1 MSIDQS
7 GPSPKVIAP
16 RPDLPPVPRTSPAQV
31 IDESNFHLARMIAD
45 SAVRFAT
52 RPATRVEGPDGQWQ
66 VDSYPDF
73 HTKILALA
81 RALVARGVQPGERV
95 VIFSSNRPEW
105 SVCDLG
111 GLSAGAIM
119 VPIFATST
127 AAQVRHIL
135 TDSGAG
141 WVFVAGQREAEL
153 VFEALGVAASDDPS
167 MGLGSMSTDSE
178 GVTVFSFDPVPRLTS
193 LAELL
198 AEDNASQTD
207 EVERRIAAG
216 RPEDVATI
224 VYTSGTTGI
233 AKGVMLTH
241 GGFGNQLAAIDDC
254 WDFQPEDHSVC
265 FLPLAHSLERL
276 WTFHLFHCG
285 CQNTYCPNPKKIGE
299 LLPKAQ
305 PTLLVSV
312 PMLFEKVMAGAK
324 EKASGSAARQTM
336 EWALR
341 VGGQCQRAYRKGKQP
356 AAYWRAQLPL
366 ADKLV
371 LSKIRQAVGGNK
383 TLMVSGGAPLR
394 REVEE
399 FFSAAGI
406 LLGQGYGLTESGPM
420 MTIYRNNHYKLG
432 TVGFVIKGSD
442 LSIADGGEILV
453 RGGSVMKG
461 YWNNPEATA
470 AAIRDGWL
478 HTGDVGYVDPEGFV
492 TITDRLKD
500 IIVTANGKNVAPQA
514 VEAALMADPIFEQT
528 IVVGDARPCLV
539 AVVQPSRDGWK
550 SLADELGL
558 DDDPQQLTRDPTVIE
573 ALRSRVA
580 KLTEELA
587 HHEQVRGV
595 VLANDRITLASG
607 LVTSTMKLKRRE
619 IEKVFAKEIEQLYAE
634 LKRSRRR

>member
-1 MSIDQS
+1 MSVDHSS
-7 GPSPKVIAP
+7 GKPTAIAP
-16 RPDLPPVPRTSPAQV
+16 RPYLPPVARTSPAQPV
-31 IDESNFHLARMIAD
+31 DESTFHLARMIAD
-45 SAVRFAT
+45 SATRFAD
-52 RPATRVEGPDGQWQ
+52 RPATRVEGSDGSWQ
-66 VDSYPDF
+66 VDDYPTF
-73 HTKILALA
+73 HAKILGLA
-81 RALVARGVQPGERV
+81 RALVARGLQPGDRV
-95 VIFSSNRPEW
+95 MVFSNNRPEW

-111 GLSAGAIM
+111 ALSAGLIV
-119 VPIFATST
+119 VPVFATST

-135 TDSGAG
+135 TDSGARLA
-141 WVFVAGQREAEL
+141 FVAGQREADL
-153 VFEALGVAASDDPS
+153 LGQACGDD
-167 MGLGSMSTDSE
+167 
-178 GVTVFSFDPVPRLTS
+178 VTVDAISFDPVPG
-193 LAELL
+193 LASVADLL
-198 AEDNASQTD
+198 AEDNAAYAD
-207 EVERRIAAG
+207 EVAARVAAG

-265 FLPLAHSLERL
+265 FLPLAHSLERM

-312 PMLFEKVMAGAK
+312 PMLFEKVMAGAT
-324 EKASGSAARQTM
+324 EKASGAAARQTM

-356 AAYWRAQLPL
+356 ALYWRSQLPL

-371 LSKIRQAVGGNK
+371 LSKIRQAVGGSK

-420 MTIYRNNHYKLG
+420 MTIYRNNNYKLG

-492 TITDRLKD
+492 TITDRMKD

-528 IVVGDARPCLV
+528 VVVGDARPCLV

-550 SLADELGL
+550 TLADELGL
-558 DDDPQQLTRDPTVIE
+558 ADDPQQLTRNPTVVE
-573 ALRSRVA
+573 ALRARVS

-595 VLANDRITLASG
+595 VLANDRITMASG
-607 LVTSTMKLKRRE
+607 LVTSTMKLKRRD

-634 LKRSRRR
+634 LRRTRRR